1 MSWNKAIINQKLQKH
16 HEDFDSLIN
25 ELPDELFDFNTE
37 STWTSGQIQNHLI
50 LSIKPVK
57 LILKLPK
64 FLLKYYYGQSN
75 RKSRTYDELV
85 TRYLKALDGR
95 KAKAPKQFSPKRIGA
110 SKRKQNSKKFH
121 KAFVG
126 LIKATNRWKE
136 SDLDLY
142 IIPHPLL
149 GKLTLREILYFS
161 IFHVQHHKKQV
172 ETIEKR
178 VNN

>member
-85 TRYLKALDGR
+85 TRYLRSA
-95 KAKAPKQFSPKRIGA
+95 
-110 SKRKQNSKKFH
+110 
-121 KAFVG
+121 
-126 LIKATNRWKE
+126 
-136 SDLDLY
+136 
-142 IIPHPLL
+142 
-149 GKLTLREILYFS
+149 
-161 IFHVQHHKKQV
+161 
-172 ETIEKR
+172 
-178 VNN
+178 